1 MRRLVNFAM
10 LLVYFIRGATASYCY
25 SDCFYPNATKRIAA
39 PGFQC
44 SSAQLP
50 GDEDCTDLTFEDY
63 SHYVPEGE
71 IAKFSLR
78 AYTYK
83 YKRVAF
89 NLSVTN
95 ADFCELVVHFQMLN
109 NQNHS
114 ARTRI
119 KLYGNE
125 TEAAPKQL
133 DVSCLFSNETSRN
146 PLYRLDYFVI
156 RGKDKYSKRYIFNE
170 PLYRF
175 IREDASIK
183 EYRPFVY
190 ADVSNILRRCVSIHI
205 QPLPETYNVTWY
217 KIWLIK
223 NDTNAARTFNVTGKH
238 DFWYNFDDEAGVFY
252 FKVAPMHSECGY
264 YGCANSSTP
273 NFIITEPSRRLLIM
287 IISTVWIPPVLL
299 YALYH
304 LIYKLYRKEA
314 FKRGRKPK
322 CLLIYSPSRLL
333 HVNAMME
340 LAKYLRTCNIDA
352 MIDVLDATDNT
363 DKNAERWYDDAFR
376 SADTVLVAT
385 SPPPKKLAV
394 SAVYQNSTDSYLL
407 KLVKENQSERG
418 KRCYIVQLPYCKADD
433 VPEETRHL
441 RRFSLPKELSS
452 LVNVIYRTERVK
464 YLSTVS
470 DEEFLNSVKLANDEI
485 VDEGPNVARD
495 EEETGKSFIRV
506 RVHFQRM
513 SITYYAMLVF
523 FFFLFLFSETLITL
537 RNVAVPNNEIF
548 WSDGDG
554 VSQSL
559 ATNINGLY
567 LLGEK
572 AESKKECIRESSRN
586 DGRAISIEKLNL

>member
-50 GDEDCTDLTFEDY
+50 GDE
-63 SHYVPEGE
+63 
-71 IAKFSLR
+71 
-78 AYTYK
+78 
-83 YKRVAF
+83 
-89 NLSVTN
+89 
-95 ADFCELVVHFQMLN
+95 ELVVHFQMLN

-495 EEETGKSFIRV
+495 EEET
-506 RVHFQRM
+506 
-513 SITYYAMLVF
+513 
-523 FFFLFLFSETLITL
+523 ETLITL